1 MYTTGYA
8 IAMAGVALCVLLC
21 GVGSCIGLFQT
32 GRAAAGVLSENP
44 KKFGKLMVLVLLPA
58 TQGIYGFIIG
68 IIASGSLAP
77 EMELAQGLAFVGAVL
92 PMMISGLVTGIFQG
106 KSAVNC
112 IYAVGKQDSLG
123 GKLIIYPAMIEFY
136 AILGLIISIMLVAA
150 MAI

>member
-8 IAMAGVALCVLLC
+8 IAMVGVALCVLLC
-21 GVGSCIGLFQT
+21 GVGSCLGLFST

-68 IIASGSLAP
+68 IIAVRSLAAD
-77 EMELAQGLAFVGAVL
+77 MVVAQGWAFVGAVL
-92 PMMISGLVTGIFQG
+92 PMMLSGLITGIFQG

-123 GKLIIYPAMIEFY
+123 GKLVLYPAMIEFY
-136 AILGLIISIMLVAA
+136 AILGLIISIMLVS
-150 MAI
+150 AI

>member
-1 MYTTGYA
+1 MYTTGYV
-8 IAMAGVALCVLLC
+8 IAMVAVALCVLLC
-21 GVGSCIGLFQT
+21 GVGSCIGLFKT

-68 IIASGSLAP
+68 IIASRSLVP
-77 EMELAQGLAFVGAVL
+77 DMVTAQGWAFAGAVL

-106 KSAVNC
+106 QSAVNC

-136 AILGLIISIMLVAA
+136 AILGLIISIMLVAV
-150 MAI
+150 M